1 MMKHKGYVGKVEYD
15 AEAKK
20 LHGEVVG
27 LRDVITFEAST
38 VAGIEK
44 AFRESVDDY
53 LEFCRSR
60 GEKAERPYSGQ
71 FVVRVGGELHRQLSE
86 LAEGSGKS
94 LNTVVVEALRERVS
108 EGIKRRKKI
117 A

>member
-1 MMKHKGYVGKVEYD
+1 MMKHKRYVGKVEYD

-27 LRDVITFEAST
+27 MRDVITFEAST

-53 LEFCRSR
+53 LEFCRAR
-60 GEKAERPYSGQ
+60 GEKPERSYSGQ

-86 LAEGSGKS
+86 LAEGSEKS
-94 LNTVVVEALRERVS
+94 LNTVVVDAVREKVG
-108 EGIKRRKKI
+108 EGMKRRKKS